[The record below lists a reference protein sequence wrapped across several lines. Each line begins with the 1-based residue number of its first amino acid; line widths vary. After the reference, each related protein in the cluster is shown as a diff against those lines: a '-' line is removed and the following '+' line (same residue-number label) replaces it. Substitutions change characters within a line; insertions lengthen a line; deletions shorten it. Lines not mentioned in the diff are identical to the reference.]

1 MSSFRK
7 KMDYLTI
14 SRGRVEVT
22 KCTREHEGHE
32 VFEDLRKTYYNY

>member
-14 SRGRVEVT
+14 SRRVT
-22 KCTREHEGHE
+22 KGTEDHGEHDG
-32 VFEDLRKTYYNY
+32 FEDLRKTYYNY

>member
-14 SRGRVEVT
+14 SRGRVEG
-22 KCTREHEGHE
+22 TREHEGHE